1 MIFSLKT
8 KVIGGRGCLEQ
19 LGETVEGFGVKK
31 ALLCTDAFLAGTPV
45 TSRIVEMLGRRG
57 IRCPVYTRLQPEP
70 IDVHCDEG
78 ARFCAENG
86 VELIVALGGGSV
98 MDQSKAMA
106 AIVTN
111 GLPVRQLEDRP
122 IPKRMLPLVCVP
134 TTAGTGSEVTFV
146 SVITNTDEQRKMTIM
161 DADSLS
167 PDVAICDPELL
178 TTLPR
183 SLIASWVGSSLTG
196 ALLTSMQYKD
206 GYYTKREACVIMT
219 CFSTAAF
226 SFIFILTRTCGLEAY
241 FLPAVFAIYAA
252 VIPCAILLP
261 RVWPLSVQKDEYAM
275 ESPEIKE
282 DIPEG
287 LSKGQWALKCA
298 VEKAETMTVKK
309 FVLKG
314 VQTIAS
320 VWFDVLPMVMFVA
333 TTGMIVNE
341 YTPVFKFLTA
351 PFVPVLNWMGFAEAE
366 VAAPMLLTG
375 FLDQF
380 LPVAMANALT
390 AVDTRFF
397 IFCVAIA
404 QIIYMSEIGVM
415 MIRSKVDFNIGKIFI
430 VFLER
435 TILSMPIIWA
445 CTRLLIH

>member
-1 MIFSLKT
+1 MEKQKISTSRDLKFAIPSLLGAALFLIPM
-8 KVIGGRGCLEQ
+8 KVNGEFV
-19 LGETVEGFGVKK
+19 LGVSILCDLIQGWMTPVVDALSLLFLGVA
-31 ALLCTDAFLAGTPV
+31 ALLPFVAKIAKPGFILNNKTMRSLFDVSPLIIAVRVIAF
-45 TSRIVEMLGRRG
+45 
-57 IRCPVYTRLQPEP
+57 VYVVCYLFQVGPEFIWNP
-70 IDVHCDEG
+70 
-78 ARFCAENG
+78 AT
-86 VELIVALGGGSV
+86 GGE
-98 MDQSKAMA
+98 AYY
-106 AIVTN
+106 IVTTI
-111 GLPVRQLEDRP
+111 LTLMV
-122 IPKRMLPLVCVP
+122 
-134 TTAGTGSEVTFV
+134 GTSFLI
-146 SVITNTDEQRKMTIM
+146 SLLTDFGIM
-161 DADSLS
+161 DFVGILVRRLMR
-167 PDVAICDPELL
+167 PLF
-178 TTLPR
+178 TLPGR
-183 SLIASWVGSSLTG
+183 ASLDCIASWVGSSLTG

>member
-1 MIFSLKT
+1 M
-8 KVIGGRGCLEQ
+8 
-19 LGETVEGFGVKK
+19 
-31 ALLCTDAFLAGTPV
+31 
-45 TSRIVEMLGRRG
+45 
-57 IRCPVYTRLQPEP
+57 
-70 IDVHCDEG
+70 
-78 ARFCAENG
+78 
-86 VELIVALGGGSV
+86 
-98 MDQSKAMA
+98 
-106 AIVTN
+106 
-111 GLPVRQLEDRP
+111 
-122 IPKRMLPLVCVP
+122 
-134 TTAGTGSEVTFV
+134 
-146 SVITNTDEQRKMTIM
+146 
-161 DADSLS
+161 
-167 PDVAICDPELL
+167 
-178 TTLPR
+178 
-183 SLIASWVGSSLTG
+183 GSSLTG

-252 VIPCAILLP
+252 VIPCAILPP